1 MTEVGWQRSSFC
13 GGGGNNCVE
22 IATTHDGVAIR
33 ESDSPADVLT
43 TDRAALGA
51 LIMNVKRGPLRR
63 RTPSSDR

>member
-1 MTEVGWQRSSFC
+1 MTVSNWQRSSFC

-22 IATTHDGVAIR
+22 VSTTDHGVALR

-51 LIMNVKRGPLRR
+51 LVRSVKAGPLRR
-63 RTPSSDR
+63 HTPLSDR